1 MISREEVNRMRWAA
15 RRGMLELDLVLA
27 PFVEHRYEQL
37 DEKDRQQFQNLM
49 RCEDQDLFSWL
60 LQREQSQDQELQAIV
75 SLILEFVRT
84 APADR

>member
-1 MISREEVNRMRWAA
+1 
-15 RRGMLELDLVLA
+15 MLELDLVLA